1 MAKKQ
6 QTIEIPKAVPKKRKA
21 SKPKKPSAIAI
32 PKAST
37 TIKKAKPK
45 AKNNKKIE
53 RPAKTYSSGNMQNNS
68 LADAFEK
75 AGITID
81 SFKI

>member
-6 QTIEIPKAVPKKRKA
+6 QTIEIPKAVPKKRKT
-21 SKPKKPSAIAI
+21 SKPKKVSSIAI

-45 AKNNKKIE
+45 VKNNKKIE
-53 RPAKTYSSGNMQNNS
+53 RPAKTYSSGNMTNTS
-68 LADAFEK
+68 LADAFAK
-75 AGITID
+75 AGITVD
-81 SFKI
+81 NFKK